1 MPTQYVPTIRLR
13 PSSAASVMVL
23 AFSLAIAS
31 CGGPP
36 PPPPPPPV
44 DALPLPPA
52 LRLGMYTAI
61 LERVLVSD
69 MIQWGEPVA
78 AICLGLGEAATPP
91 TVDLLL
97 RFVGGEPPL
106 YGSNGCTRSIDPV
119 TELAV
124 IQTTEGA
131 PALFVTLVEASDR
144 WDRMVLVRIDKTGW
158 ATYTLRCRVEM
169 AVLGVAEGEATPVPE
184 LLLANPSAVTWR
196 VRRC

>member
-1 MPTQYVPTIRLR
+1 MTTQYVPTIPLR

-23 AFSLAIAS
+23 ACALTS
-31 CGGPP
+31 CAGPP

-44 DALPLPPA
+44 DELPLPPA
-52 LRLGMYTAI
+52 LRLRMYTAI

-69 MIQWGEPVA
+69 MIQWGEPVT

-91 TVDLLL
+91 SADLLL
-97 RFVGGEPPL
+97 RFAGGEPPL

-169 AVLGVAEGEATPVPE
+169 DVLGVAAGDATPPPE